1 MAFESQFH
9 SNTTEIAKNHPLGL
23 PFPGRVRAKSQ
34 KILHIRSSALWGNF
48 PPQANMAKKSKK
60 GGNAGG
66 DIWDDED
73 MYEQPAAEE
82 FGATE
87 TAADSEITE
96 SGEAPES
103 PAEGEE
109 EAPADDFLSSIRS
122 SKQKKQA
129 KEQEEK
135 EKKDGPKLLSKKE
148 KEKMK
153 KEAEKAAKKEAAAKK
168 KAEQAAKK
176 EQIKEANKKNAAAA
190 EKKASDSA
198 SATPEP
204 EAAPKAA
211 PAKKGKK
218 APAGLAA
225 LKRQLELKRQME
237 DEQRRI
243 QEEEEQRRLDEEK
256 TAEEEEARQA
266 EAKEAKKERERL
278 KKEKLRAEGKYLT
291 KKQKEE
297 KRLQERRRELL
308 LQSSDVTIAAFEKKA
323 AGDDQTEAKPKRIVY
338 SKKKTG
344 KPKTFV
350 NKNVSAKE
358 ESKPKEEEDVAED
371 WEKMLDEDVA
381 EDWEQALDEPTEIAE
396 PEEEAQESEEENDEI
411 DAEIAA
417 QEAEAAAAA
426 EEKQRKEAEA
436 ARAKKE
442 AEEAEQALVAA
453 AAAAQKSTSPDK
465 ELRSPIC
472 CILGHVDTGKTKL
485 LDKIRQTNVQGGE
498 AGGITQQIGATYF
511 PVDAIKQKTAVM
523 SKFEKMVFEVP
534 GLLIID
540 TPGHESFTN
549 LRSRGSSLCN
559 IAILVIDIMH
569 GLEQQTLESIRLL
582 RDRKAPFIVALN
594 KIDRLYDWESSPNN
608 SFRDSF
614 AKQNKS
620 VQGEFFNR
628 FEQIK
633 LALSEQG
640 LNSELYFQNKNMSK
654 YVSIVPTSAV
664 TGEGVPD
671 LLWLL
676 LELTQKRMSKQL
688 MYLSKVEATIL
699 EVKVVEGFGYTI
711 DVVLSNGV
719 LREGDR
725 VVLCGLNGP
734 IATNIRALLTPPPS
748 RELRIKSEYIH
759 HKEVK
764 AALGVKIAANDLE
777 KAVAGSRLLVV
788 GPEDDEDDLME
799 EVMDDLTGLL
809 DSVDTS
815 GRGVVVQAST
825 LGSLEA
831 LLDFL
836 KDMKIPVMSIGL
848 GPVYKR
854 DVMKAT
860 TMLEKAPEF
869 AVMLCFDVKID
880 KEAEQYAE
888 EQKVKIFNADIIYHL
903 FDAFTAYQAKLLE
916 QRRKDFME
924 YAVMPCVLKTIQIIN
939 KRNPMIIGVD
949 VVEGAVR
956 VGTPI
961 CAVRR
966 EPGSTTPNVLVLGKV
981 VSLEVNHKSSDIV
994 KKGQTAAGVAMRL
1007 ENPSS
1012 AQPTWGRH
1020 VDETD
1025 NLYSLITRKSI
1036 DTLKDP
1042 AFRDSVS
1049 RDDWLLIKKLKPV
1062 FDIK

>member
-1 MAFESQFH
+1 
-9 SNTTEIAKNHPLGL
+9 
-23 PFPGRVRAKSQ
+23 
-34 KILHIRSSALWGNF
+34 
-48 PPQANMAKKSKK
+48 
-60 GGNAGG
+60 
-66 DIWDDED
+66 
-73 MYEQPAAEE
+73 
-82 FGATE
+82 
-87 TAADSEITE
+87 
-96 SGEAPES
+96 
-103 PAEGEE
+103 
-109 EAPADDFLSSIRS
+109 
-122 SKQKKQA
+122 
-129 KEQEEK
+129 
-135 EKKDGPKLLSKKE
+135 
-148 KEKMK
+148 MK
-153 KEAEKAAKKEAAAKK
+153 KE
-168 KAEQAAKK
+168 Q
-176 EQIKEANKKNAAAA
+176 
-190 EKKASDSA
+190 
-198 SATPEP
+198 
-204 EAAPKAA
+204 
-211 PAKKGKK
+211 
-218 APAGLAA
+218 
-225 LKRQLELKRQME
+225 LK
-237 DEQRRI
+237 
-243 QEEEEQRRLDEEK
+243 
-256 TAEEEEARQA
+256 
-266 EAKEAKKERERL
+266 
-278 KKEKLRAEGKYLT
+278 AEGKLLT

-297 KRLQERRRELL
+297 KKLQERRRQQL
-308 LQSSDVTIAAFEKKA
+308 LQ
-323 AGDDQTEAKPKRIVY
+323 AGNVSVAGLSKTEEGDAPKPKKVVY
-338 SKKKTG
+338 TKKKST
-344 KPKTFV
+344 KPKTFIQKPV
-350 NKNVSAKE
+350 PSKAPVKKDDGEDEALVDDWEKMALDDDAPVADDWEAALADEGDEEVGEAEEEDEEVGEDEDTIVEDEQEKKAKEEAARKAKE
-358 ESKPKEEEDVAED
+358 ESARKAKE
-371 WEKMLDEDVA
+371 
-381 EDWEQALDEPTEIAE
+381 
-396 PEEEAQESEEENDEI
+396 
-411 DAEIAA
+411 
-417 QEAEAAAAA
+417 
-426 EEKQRKEAEA
+426 EA
-436 ARAKKE
+436 ARKAQ
-442 AEEAEQALVAA
+442 EEEKSKQL
-453 AAAAQKSTSPDK
+453 AAQKKAASPSEKD
-465 ELRSPIC
+465 LRSPIC

-523 SKFEKMVFEVP
+523 SKYEKQTFDVP

-582 RDRKAPFIVALN
+582 RDRKAPFVVALN
-594 KIDRLYDWESSPNN
+594 KIDRLYDWKEIPNN

-614 AKQNKS
+614 AKQTKS
-620 VQGEFFNR
+620 VQAEFENR
-628 FEQIK
+628 YEQIK
-633 LALSEQG
+633 LALAEQG

-688 MYLSKVEATIL
+688 MYLSKVAATIL

-711 DVVLSNGV
+711 DVVLSNGI

-748 RELRIKSEYIH
+748 RELRIKSEYVH

-788 GPEDDEDDLME
+788 GEDDDEDELMD

-815 GRGVVVQAST
+815 GKGVVVQAST

-854 DVMKAT
+854 DVMKAS
-860 TMLEKAPEF
+860 TMLERAPEL
-869 AVMLCFDVKID
+869 AVMLCFDVKVD
-880 KEAEQYAE
+880 KEAEQYAD
-888 EQKVKIFNADIIYHL
+888 EQNIKIFNADIIYHL
-903 FDAFTAYQAKLLE
+903 FDSFTAYQAKLLE
-916 QRRKDFME
+916 ARRKEFME
-924 YAVMPCVLKTIQIIN
+924 YAVFPCVLKTIQIIN

-961 CAVRR
+961 CAVRTD
-966 EPGSTTPNVLVLGKV
+966 PTTKQPNIMVLGKV
-981 VSLEVNHKSSDIV
+981 VSLEVNHKPLESV

-1007 ENPSS
+1007 DNPSS

-1025 NLYSLITRKSI
+1025 NLYSLISRKSI

>member
-1 MAFESQFH
+1 M
-9 SNTTEIAKNHPLGL
+9 G
-23 PFPGRVRAKSQ
+23 
-34 KILHIRSSALWGNF
+34 
-48 PPQANMAKKSKK
+48 KKSKK
-60 GGNAGG
+60 GAAGG
-66 DIWDDED
+66 DFWDDED
-73 MYEQPAAEE
+73 MGEQL
-82 FGATE
+82 
-87 TAADSEITE
+87 TAASP
-96 SGEAPES
+96 APES
-103 PAEGEE
+103 AEGTPAPEDAE
-109 EAPADDFLSSIRS
+109 PADFLASIKQN
-122 SKQKKQA
+122 KQKKD
-129 KEQEEK
+129 
-135 EKKDGPKLLSKKE
+135 EKKNTEAPKLLSKKE
-148 KEKMK
+148 KEKLK
-153 KEAEKAAKKEAAAKK
+153 KEAEKQAKKEAAAKK
-168 KAEQAAKK
+168 KAVDAEKKAA
-176 EQIKEANKKNAAAA
+176 IKETNKKNAEA
-190 EKKASDSA
+190 A
-198 SATPEP
+198 SAKNTPEPKDDADTPEP
-204 EAAPKAA
+204 ETKAAPK
-211 PAKKGKK
+211 KKGKK

-225 LKRQLELKRQME
+225 LKKQLELKKQM
-237 DEQRRI
+237 
-243 QEEEEQRRLDEEK
+243 EEEQRRME
-256 TAEEEEARQA
+256 EEEEAAAREEEERARKEEQDKEDA
-266 EAKEAKKERERL
+266 RAAKRAAKKARDEQL
-278 KKEKLRAEGKYLT
+278 KAEGKFLT

-297 KRLQERRRELL
+297 KKLQERRRAALL
-308 LQSSDVTIAAFEKKA
+308 AQGNVKIAALQKKEGTMPEKETKP
-323 AGDDQTEAKPKRIVY
+323 EPKKVIKPKA
-338 SKKKTG
+338 
-344 KPKTFV
+344 FQL
-350 NKNVSAKE
+350 NKVQHKKE
-358 ESKPKEEEDVAED
+358 EPKKD
-371 WEKMLDEDVA
+371 
-381 EDWEQALDEPTEIAE
+381 E
-396 PEEEAQESEEENDEI
+396 PEEVADSWEALADEDEPVVDDWETALDDEEE
-411 DAEIAA
+411 AEKKEEAEKSLEEQKA
-417 QEAEAAAAA
+417 RERAEAEAALRAQEEAKRKAAVEKAAA
-426 EEKQRKEAEA
+426 EKA
-436 ARAKKE
+436 ALE
-442 AEEAEQALVAA
+442 EQARKRTQASGGA
-453 AAAAQKSTSPDK
+453 SDK
-465 ELRSPIC
+465 DLRSPIC

-511 PVDAIKQKTAVM
+511 PMDAIKQKTAVM
-523 SKFEKMVFEVP
+523 AKYEKQTFDVP

-594 KIDRLYDWESSPNN
+594 KIDRLYGWESTANN
-608 SFRDSF
+608 AFRDSF
-614 AKQNKS
+614 AAQSES
-620 VQGEFFNR
+620 VQSEFQNR
-628 FEQIK
+628 WDQIK
-633 LALSEQG
+633 LALAEQG
-640 LNSELYFQNKNMSK
+640 LNSELYYENKNMAK

-719 LREGDR
+719 LHEGDR

-734 IATNIRALLTPPPS
+734 IATNIRALLTPPPA
-748 RELRIKSEYIH
+748 RELRIKSEYVH

-788 GPEDDEDDLME
+788 GPDDDEEEMME

-809 DSVDTS
+809 DMVDTS

-854 DVMKAT
+854 DVMKAV
-860 TMLEKAPEF
+860 TMLDKAPEL
-869 AVMLCFDVKID
+869 AVMLCFDVKVD
-880 KEAEQYAE
+880 REAEQYAE
-888 EQKVKIFNADIIYHL
+888 ENKIKIFNADIIYHL

-924 YAVMPCVLKTIQIIN
+924 YAVMPCVLKTLQIIN

-949 VVEGAVR
+949 VMEGALK

-966 EPGSTTPNVLVLGKV
+966 DANGQPNIMVLGRV
-981 VSLEVNHKSSDIV
+981 TSLEVAHKGVDSV
-994 KKGQTAAGVAMRL
+994 KKGQTAQGVAMRL

-1012 AQPTWGRH
+1012 AQPVWGRH
-1020 VDETD
+1020 VDESD
-1025 NLYSLITRKSI
+1025 NLYSLITRRSI

-1042 AFRDSVS
+1042 AFRDTVS

>member
-1 MAFESQFH
+1 
-9 SNTTEIAKNHPLGL
+9 
-23 PFPGRVRAKSQ
+23 
-34 KILHIRSSALWGNF
+34 
-48 PPQANMAKKSKK
+48 MAKKSKK
-60 GGNAGG
+60 GAKAGA

-73 MYEQPAAEE
+73 LQTPEAEDFGTPAPSTEAGGEEDGTPAPEDGPQEAEE
-82 FGATE
+82 AT
-87 TAADSEITE
+87 
-96 SGEAPES
+96 
-103 PAEGEE
+103 
-109 EAPADDFLSSIRS
+109 ADDFLSSIRK
-122 SKQKKQA
+122 SKSKKQT
-129 KEQEEK
+129 KEEEEK
-135 EKKDGPKLLSKKE
+135 KAKDGPKILSKKE
-148 KEKMK
+148 KEKLK
-153 KEAEKAAKKEAAAKK
+153 KEAEKQRKKEESAKK
-168 KAEQAAKK
+168 KAQQANKK

-190 EKKASDSA
+190 ASVSEE
-198 SATPEP
+198 STPEP
-204 EAAPKAA
+204 QESQPAKTAA

-218 APAGLAA
+218 VPAGLAA
-225 LKRQLELKRQME
+225 LKRQLELKKQL
-237 DEQRRI
+237 
-243 QEEEEQRRLDEEK
+243 EEEERL
-256 TAEEEEARQA
+256 AEEEEERKRVEA
-266 EAKEAKKERERL
+266 EKAAADEEAKKEAARAAKKEKDRL
-278 KKEKLRAEGKYLT
+278 KKEQLKAEGKFLT

-297 KRLQERRRELL
+297 KKLQERRRQQL
-308 LQSSDVTIAAFEKKA
+308 LQNSNVTIAGLSNDNK
-323 AGDDQTEAKPKRIVY
+323 TEEENKPKKVVY
-338 SKKKTG
+338 TKKKST
-344 KPKTFV
+344 KPKTFIQ
-350 NKNVSAKE
+350 KNNQQKAKE
-358 ESKPKEEEDVAED
+358 EEEAAKKDDDEDDVVDD
-371 WEKMLDEDVA
+371 WEKIADDEPLAD
-381 EDWEQALDEPTEIAE
+381 DWENAFDDEEEEE
-396 PEEEAQESEEENDEI
+396 PEVEEQEEDKGPSEEELKKQ
-411 DAEIAA
+411 AEQKAK
-417 QEAEAAAAA
+417 QEAERKAKEEAALKAKQAA
-426 EEKQRKEAEA
+426 ELKAKQEAELKVAKA
-436 ARAKKE
+436 A
-442 AEEAEQALVAA
+442 
-453 AAAAQKSTSPDK
+453 SPSNEKD
-465 ELRSPIC
+465 LRSPIC

-511 PVDAIKQKTAVM
+511 PVEAIKQKTAVM
-523 SKFEKMVFEVP
+523 AKFEKQTFDVP

-582 RDRKAPFIVALN
+582 RDRKAPFVVALN
-594 KIDRLYDWESSPNN
+594 KIDRLYDWKSIPNN

-614 AKQNKS
+614 AQQTKS
-620 VQGEFFNR
+620 VQAEFQNR
-628 FEQIK
+628 YDQIK
-633 LALSEQG
+633 VALAEQG
-640 LNSELYFQNKNMSK
+640 LNSELYFQNKNMAK

-719 LREGDR
+719 IREGDR
-725 VVLCGLNGP
+725 IVLCGLNGP

-777 KAVAGSRLLVV
+777 KAVAGSRLIVV
-788 GPEDDEDDLME
+788 GEDDDEEEIMD

-815 GRGVVVQAST
+815 GRGVTVQAST

-836 KDMKIPVMSIGL
+836 KDSKIPVMSIGL

-854 DVMKAT
+854 DVMKAS
-860 TMLEKAPEF
+860 TMLEKAPEY
-869 AVMLCFDVKID
+869 AVMLCFDVKVD

-888 EQKVKIFNADIIYHL
+888 ENHIKIFNADIIYHL
-903 FDAFTAYQAKLLE
+903 FDQFTAYQSKLME
-916 QRRKDFME
+916 ERRKEFME
-924 YAVMPCVLKTIQIIN
+924 FAVLPCVLNTLQIIN
-939 KRNPMIIGVD
+939 KRNPMLIGVD
-949 VVEGAVR
+949 VIEGAVR
-956 VGTPI
+956 IGTPI
-961 CAVRR
+961 CAVRQDPVTK
-966 EPGSTTPNVLVLGKV
+966 EPNVMVLGKV
-981 VSLEVNHKSSDIV
+981 VSLEVNHKSHDSV

-1012 AQPTWGRH
+1012 AQPVWGRH

-1025 NLYSLITRKSI
+1025 KLYSLITRRSI

-1042 AFRDSVS
+1042 AFRETVS

-1062 FDIK
+1062 FNIK

>member
-1 MAFESQFH
+1 M
-9 SNTTEIAKNHPLGL
+9 
-23 PFPGRVRAKSQ
+23 
-34 KILHIRSSALWGNF
+34 
-48 PPQANMAKKSKK
+48 
-60 GGNAGG
+60 
-66 DIWDDED
+66 
-73 MYEQPAAEE
+73 
-82 FGATE
+82 
-87 TAADSEITE
+87 
-96 SGEAPES
+96 
-103 PAEGEE
+103 
-109 EAPADDFLSSIRS
+109 
-122 SKQKKQA
+122 
-129 KEQEEK
+129 
-135 EKKDGPKLLSKKE
+135 
-148 KEKMK
+148 
-153 KEAEKAAKKEAAAKK
+153 
-168 KAEQAAKK
+168 
-176 EQIKEANKKNAAAA
+176 
-190 EKKASDSA
+190 
-198 SATPEP
+198 
-204 EAAPKAA
+204 
-211 PAKKGKK
+211 
-218 APAGLAA
+218 
-225 LKRQLELKRQME
+225 
-237 DEQRRI
+237 
-243 QEEEEQRRLDEEK
+243 
-256 TAEEEEARQA
+256 
-266 EAKEAKKERERL
+266 
-278 KKEKLRAEGKYLT
+278 
-291 KKQKEE
+291 
-297 KRLQERRRELL
+297 
-308 LQSSDVTIAAFEKKA
+308 
-323 AGDDQTEAKPKRIVY
+323 
-338 SKKKTG
+338 
-344 KPKTFV
+344 
-350 NKNVSAKE
+350 
-358 ESKPKEEEDVAED
+358 
-371 WEKMLDEDVA
+371 
-381 EDWEQALDEPTEIAE
+381 
-396 PEEEAQESEEENDEI
+396 
-411 DAEIAA
+411 
-417 QEAEAAAAA
+417 
-426 EEKQRKEAEA
+426 
-436 ARAKKE
+436 
-442 AEEAEQALVAA
+442 
-453 AAAAQKSTSPDK
+453 
-465 ELRSPIC
+465 
-472 CILGHVDTGKTKL
+472 
-485 LDKIRQTNVQGGE
+485 
-498 AGGITQQIGATYF
+498 
-511 PVDAIKQKTAVM
+511 
-523 SKFEKMVFEVP
+523 
-534 GLLIID
+534 
-540 TPGHESFTN
+540 
-549 LRSRGSSLCN
+549 
-559 IAILVIDIMH
+559 
-569 GLEQQTLESIRLL
+569 L

-594 KIDRLYDWESSPNN
+594 KIDRLYDWKEIPNN

-614 AKQNKS
+614 ARQAKS
-620 VQGEFFNR
+620 VQNEFFTR

-633 LALSEQG
+633 LALAEQG

-711 DVVLSNGV
+711 DVVLSNGI

-788 GPEDDEDDLME
+788 GEDDDEDELME

-815 GRGVVVQAST
+815 GKGVVVQAST

-860 TMLEKAPEF
+860 TMLEKAPEL
-869 AVMLCFDVKID
+869 AVMLCFDVKVD

-888 EQKVKIFNADIIYHL
+888 EQKIKIFNADIIYHL
-903 FDAFTAYQAKLLE
+903 FDAFTAYQSKLLE
-916 QRRKDFME
+916 VRRKEFME
-924 YAVMPCVLKTIQIIN
+924 YAVMPCVLKTLQIIN

-956 VGTPI
+956 IGTPI

-966 EPGSTTPNVLVLGKV
+966 DPATNTPNILVLGKV
-981 VSLEVNHKSSDIV
+981 SSLEVNHKSVDSV

-1007 ENPSS
+1007 ENPSA

-1020 VDETD
+1020 VDESD
-1025 NLYSLITRKSI
+1025 NLYSLISRRSI

>member
-1 MAFESQFH
+1 
-9 SNTTEIAKNHPLGL
+9 
-23 PFPGRVRAKSQ
+23 
-34 KILHIRSSALWGNF
+34 
-48 PPQANMAKKSKK
+48 MAKKSKK
-60 GGNAGG
+60 QVKAG
-66 DIWDDED
+66 DWDDSADEVPQETIGETAD
-73 MYEQPAAEE
+73 DVADANDDGTNVAA
-82 FGATE
+82 GATE
-87 TAADSEITE
+87 AT
-96 SGEAPES
+96 
-103 PAEGEE
+103 
-109 EAPADDFLSSIRS
+109 ADDFLSSIRS
-122 SKQKKQA
+122 SKQKRQE
-129 KEQEEK
+129 KEDEEK
-135 EKKDGPKLLSKKE
+135 KNSSGGPKVLSKKE
-148 KEKMK
+148 KEKLK
-153 KEAEKAAKKEAAAKK
+153 KEKEKELKKEQAAKK
-168 KAEQAAKK
+168 KAQQAAKK
-176 EQIKEANKKNAAAA
+176 EEIKAANKQNAA
-190 EKKASDSA
+190 SQQG

-204 EAAPKAA
+204 TEGGEKTKPAAGGAA
-211 PAKKGKK
+211 GGKK
-218 APAGLAA
+218 VPAGLAA
-225 LKRQLELKRQME
+225 LRRQLELKKQL
-237 DEQRRI
+237 
-243 QEEEEQRRLDEEK
+243 EEEQRRL
-256 TAEEEEARQA
+256 EEEEEEKEAAAEREAA
-266 EAKEAKKERERL
+266 EAEAEREKARAAKREKDRL
-278 KKEKLRAEGKYLT
+278 KKEQLKAEGKLLT

-297 KRLQERRRELL
+297 KKLQERRREQL
-308 LQSSDVTIAAFEKKA
+308 LQGNVVV
-323 AGDDQTEAKPKRIVY
+323 AGLQKSGDGADTDAPKPKKVVY
-338 SKKKTG
+338 GKKKSS
-344 KPKTFV
+344 KPKTFTQKTTSEV
-350 NKNVSAKE
+350 TDVAKE
-358 ESKPKEEEDVAED
+358 EKDDEEVDD
-371 WEKMLDEDVA
+371 WEKLA
-381 EDWEQALDEPTEIAE
+381 DEPLADDW
-396 PEEEAQESEEENDEI
+396 AALADNDENDENI
-411 DAEIAA
+411 VKDKASNAAVASPDSTKATATEPSVSEGAIKADAA
-417 QEAEAAAAA
+417 QKKAAEAA
-426 EEKQRKEAEA
+426 KAEA
-436 ARAKKE
+436 AIKAVE
-442 AEEAEQALVAA
+442 AEKNQ
-453 AAAAQKSTSPDK
+453 QKQSPSTTSTTSEKD
-465 ELRSPIC
+465 LRSPIC

-485 LDKIRQTNVQGGE
+485 LDKVRQTNVQGGE

-523 SKFEKMVFEVP
+523 AQYEKQTFDVP

-540 TPGHESFTN
+540 TPGHESFSN

-569 GLEQQTLESIRLL
+569 GLEPQTLESIRLL
-582 RDRKAPFIVALN
+582 RDRKAPFVVALN
-594 KIDRLYDWESSPNN
+594 KIDRLYDWKAIPNN

-614 AKQNKS
+614 AKQTKS
-620 VQGEFFNR
+620 VQQEFHNR

-633 LALSEQG
+633 VALAEQG
-640 LNSELYFQNKNMSK
+640 LNSELYYQNKNITK

-711 DVVLSNGV
+711 DVILSNGI

-748 RELRIKSEYIH
+748 RELRIKSEYVH

-777 KAVAGSRLLVV
+777 KAVAGSRLVVV
-788 GPEDDEDDLME
+788 GEDDDEEEIME

-815 GRGVVVQAST
+815 GKGVVVQAST

-836 KDMKIPVMSIGL
+836 KSMKIPVMSIGL

-869 AVMLCFDVKID
+869 AIMLCFDVKVD

-888 EQKVKIFNADIIYHL
+888 EQKIKIFNADIIYHL
-903 FDAFTAYQAKLLE
+903 FDAFTAYQNKLME
-916 QRRKDFME
+916 QRRKDFIE
-924 YAVMPCVLKTIQIIN
+924 YAIFPCVLKTVQIIN

-949 VVEGAVR
+949 VIEGAVR
-956 VGTPI
+956 IGTPI
-961 CAVRR
+961 CAVRHD
-966 EPGSTTPNVLVLGKV
+966 PVTKTPNVMVLGKV
-981 VSLEVNHKSSDIV
+981 VSLEVNHKSVDIV
-994 KKGQTAAGVAMRL
+994 KKGQTSAGVAMRL
-1007 ENPSS
+1007 ENPSA

-1025 NLYSLITRKSI
+1025 NLYSLLSRRSI

-1042 AFRDSVS
+1042 AFRDTVTKE
-1049 RDDWLLIKKLKPV
+1049 DWLLVKKLKPV